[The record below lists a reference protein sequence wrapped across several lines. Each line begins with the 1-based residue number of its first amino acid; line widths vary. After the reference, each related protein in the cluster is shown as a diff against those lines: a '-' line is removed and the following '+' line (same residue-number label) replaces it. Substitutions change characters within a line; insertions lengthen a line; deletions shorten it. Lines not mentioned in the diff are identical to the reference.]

1 MAVTV
6 SLRMTVDNNDNQVRQ
21 LFSVASEQSFQDFEK
36 LDSAIIDVS
45 TTLQTL
51 ALSNV
56 GTNAG
61 YSYFRN
67 VGIRLANING
77 TDQTNY
83 SSIVIGP
90 MSGTNLIDFV
100 ALNAGE
106 PAVLPLQTTVQLGVK
121 LQTASTVETQ
131 SIWRNRLHFAVNGR

>member
-6 SLRMTVDNNDNQVRQ
+6 SLRMTVDNNENQVRQ
-21 LFSVASEQSFQDFEK
+21 LFSVPSEQSFQDFEK

-45 TTLQTL
+45 TTLQTVT
-51 ALSNV
+51 LSNV

-67 VGIRLANING
+67 VSVRLAEING
-77 TDQTNY
+77 TAQTNY

-100 ALNAGE
+100 ALKAGE
-106 PAVLPLQTTVQLGVK
+106 PAVLPLKTTVQLGVK

-131 SIWRNRLHFAVNGR
+131 SIWSNRLHFAVNGR

>member
-6 SLRMTVDNNDNQVRQ
+6 SLRMTVDNNQNQVRQ
-21 LFSVASEQSFQDFEK
+21 LFSVPSQQSFQSFEK

-51 ALSNV
+51 TLANV

-67 VGIRLANING
+67 VGIRLAEING
-77 TDQTNY
+77 TVETNN
-83 SSIVIGP
+83 SSIVVGP
-90 MSGTNLIDFV
+90 MSGTNMIDFV
-100 ALNAGE
+100 ALKVGE
-106 PAVLPLQTTVQLGVK
+106 PAVLPLRGTVQLGVR

-131 SIWRNRLHFAVNGR
+131 SFWRNRLHFAVNGR